1 MEAGTEGLHRAIGRR
16 LRNLREDAD
25 LTQERLAS
33 RAGVHRTFVG
43 KVERAE
49 SAVTVDTVATFCSA
63 LDVTLA
69 EFFQP
74 FTEPLELQGPR
85 REIDGS

>member
-1 MEAGTEGLHRAIGRR
+1 METGTEGLHRAIGRR
-16 LRNLREDAD
+16 LRSLREDAD

-49 SAVTVDTVATFCSA
+49 SAVTVDTIATFCSA
-63 LDVTLA
+63 LDVSLA
-69 EFFQP
+69 QFFEP
-74 FTEPLELQGPR
+74 FVDSPDLTGPR
-85 REIDGS
+85 RQTDGS